1 MFAGT
6 VCSAAAQTPPHPA
19 PTIPAEVLDAQLL
32 PLVRA
37 IDSEPAQAG
46 LWLDLAL
53 ALCQRGQGALTQQ
66 VLGYIEET
74 FNPPPGIV
82 EVINLVRQSGC
93 DTPSQK
99 SAQPIP
105 PPRVSLSAQRG
116 RDSNVNQGASSALFT
131 LGSAFP
137 GVVVELTPEFLP
149 VGDQFTALEGGIT
162 YSLDADLQAAAQVRL
177 KHHDK
182 QHSFDTGV
190 AVGTLEQSWPCG
202 SGRCSL
208 TGALGAVTLGSQLYQ
223 TLAQAQIGWTRTLQD
238 ADLPQAIAL
247 EASLGR
253 QLFATQPS
261 FDAWQAQARASW
273 RVLLGGSDLLQLSLT
288 VGTDKD
294 TANRPGGDRSVYALQ
309 ASGSHALGRRFV
321 LDWNVQ
327 QQTTRDATAYSPGLI
342 DMVRRPVLRSV
353 VLGLVRPVADSQR
366 VRLEFRHTSHRDV
379 VSLFT
384 YRNTGFSVAWLW
396 DFNLQ

>member
-1 MFAGT
+1 MAGA
-6 VCSAAAQTPPHPA
+6 VFSAVAQTPPTLA
-19 PTIPAEVLDAQLL
+19 PNIPAEVLDAQLL
-32 PLVRA
+32 PLVRS

-66 VLGYIEET
+66 VLGHIEET
-74 FNPPPGIV
+74 FKPPPGIV

-93 DTPSQK
+93 DMPSPR
-99 SAQPIP
+99 SVQPVT
-105 PPRVSLSAQRG
+105 PPRVNLSAQRG
-116 RDSNVNQGASSALFT
+116 RDSNVNQGASSALFA

-177 KHHDK
+177 KRHDT

-190 AVGTLEQSWPCG
+190 AAGTVEQSWPCG

-208 TGALGAVTLGSQLYQ
+208 TGALGAVTLGSRLYQ
-223 TLAQAQIGWTRTLQD
+223 TLAQVQIGWTHALQNI
-238 ADLPQAIAL
+238 DLPQAIAL

-261 FDAWQAQARASW
+261 FDAWLAQARASW
-273 RVLLGGSDLLQLSLT
+273 RVLLGGSDLLQLAFTL
-288 VGTDKD
+288 GIDKD
-294 TANRPGGDRSVYALQ
+294 TANRPGGDRRVYALQ
-309 ASGSHALGRRFV
+309 ASGSHALGHNFA
-321 LDWNVQ
+321 LDWSAQ
-327 QQTTRDATAYSPGLI
+327 QQTTQDATAYSPGLI
-342 DMVRRPVLRSV
+342 DMARRPVLRSV
-353 VLGLVRPVADSQR
+353 VLGLARPVADFQR
-366 VRLEFRHTSHRDV
+366 VRVELRHTSHRDV

-384 YRNTGFSVAWLW
+384 YRNTGISVAWLW
-396 DFNLQ
+396 DFNLR